1 MTKLEEL
8 KAAYDAAD
16 NNNAAANG
24 VYAASRVA
32 NDAYRAWCVAND
44 AAGAYYK
51 ELERQRDKT

>member
-16 NNNAAANG
+16 NNNAANG